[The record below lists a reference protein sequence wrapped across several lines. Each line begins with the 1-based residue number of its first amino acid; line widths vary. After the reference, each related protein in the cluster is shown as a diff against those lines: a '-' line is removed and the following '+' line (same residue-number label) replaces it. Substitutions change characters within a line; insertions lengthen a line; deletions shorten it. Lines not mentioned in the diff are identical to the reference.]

1 MDFKYE
7 TFYIKRL
14 EHKFALFYCVGRSAS
29 CPETTACAQKSPFS
43 ACGTEVMQQCYE
55 SFDPTSESRA
65 ATRGDLQTAKTRG
78 QCNKSLLSFS
88 QKSDHWKANKCV
100 SHVFSS
106 QKLNFAKLA
115 PSMRPNS
122 FCSVLAKVFLHKA
135 RYWST
140 LACHLRT
147 LLYAKPFWHFWSARY
162 FNQKVS
168 VVYTIS
174 DSLSHLVDTFG

>member
-1 MDFKYE
+1 MNAYLCRGFRSSALWWLLAGHSIMFE
-7 TFYIKRL
+7 IKKSSQYL
-14 EHKFALFYCVGRSAS
+14 QLSSTNGHKLITGRKQKKQV
-29 CPETTACAQKSPFS
+29 TTKEQN
-43 ACGTEVMQQCYE
+43 
-55 SFDPTSESRA
+55 
-65 ATRGDLQTAKTRG
+65 AKTRG

-106 QKLNFAKLA
+106 QKLNLAKLA

-147 LLYAKPFWHFWSARY
+147 LVYAKPFLPFWSAR
-162 FNQKVS
+162 
-168 VVYTIS
+168 
-174 DSLSHLVDTFG
+174 